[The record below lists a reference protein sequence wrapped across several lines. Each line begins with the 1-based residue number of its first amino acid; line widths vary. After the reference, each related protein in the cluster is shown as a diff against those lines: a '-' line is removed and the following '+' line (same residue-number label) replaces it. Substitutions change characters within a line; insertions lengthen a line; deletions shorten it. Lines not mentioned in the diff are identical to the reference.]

1 MKFTQE
7 QLNKAKELAYINWE
21 NDGDIGFLFQGT
33 WITNPFIED
42 TGRFDFVD
50 YDAMCS
56 YYGKRKVTSF
66 IKKILEMGV
75 DKTRIYENVELEKSV
90 AGRFKEYC
98 RDMHLTFETSEVG
111 ELIHFEVLVNE
122 EEKRKANEFL
132 DTL

>member
-56 YYGKRKVTSF
+56 YYGKRKVSSF
-66 IKKILEMGV
+66 IKKILE
-75 DKTRIYENVELEKSV
+75 K
-90 AGRFKEYC
+90 
-98 RDMHLTFETSEVG
+98 G
-111 ELIHFEVLVNE
+111 EE
-122 EEKRKANEFL
+122 
-132 DTL
+132 